1 MRRLRRQGTLA
12 CSRRLL
18 IPCSFL
24 VLITDAESAL
34 ARCRRTPGIVVVL
47 PQNELCDVG
56 GRHRCRRGWDDRV
69 YWSPVKP
76 DGRWC
81 YRARPKGA
89 KAYLGR
95 TFVLH
100 IAIHRAYLSRPPR
113 VGTLNADFK
122 RDDFEDGVDSLF
134 HERLFPDFLCVAY
147 VVTNVN

>member
-1 MRRLRRQGTLA
+1 ML
-12 CSRRLL
+12 
-18 IPCSFL
+18 PC
-24 VLITDAESAL
+24 AAQ
-34 ARCRRTPGIVVVL
+34 R
-47 PQNELCDVG
+47 
-56 GRHRCRRGWDDRV
+56 
-69 YWSPVKP
+69 
-76 DGRWC
+76 
-81 YRARPKGA
+81 GA